1 MFQFSQIRCFVA
13 LATELHFGRAAQRLN
28 MTQPP
33 LSRQLQQLEHAL
45 GVRLLER
52 SPHAVRL
59 TPAGQAFLPEAQR
72 LMEVAQSAAL
82 AARRAEAGE
91 EGSIALGYVA
101 GASFSVLP
109 QLVAGTSAQLPRVQI
124 VLRDMSSSE
133 QLEALRTG
141 RIDVGIVRPPV
152 SWPDFDSVTLLR
164 EPFVAAVPAKHP
176 LARRRRLRLQDLH
189 GQDLVMYEPGQGG
202 RMYELL
208 TSVFHAAGVTPR
220 YVQYVRQTYC
230 MLGLV
235 ASGVG
240 LALLQRSAGG
250 LAMDGAVMRPIALP
264 EHAVSELCLVWRR
277 RDVEEKPV
285 IARFT
290 ALVRATMPAGPPPG
304 HPGAQAGP
312 PQHPQPPGEP
322 P

>member
-1 MFQFSQIRCFVA
+1 MLQFSQIRCFVA

-52 SPHAVRL
+52 GPHAVRL

-72 LMEVAQSAAL
+72 LLEVAQSAAL
-82 AARRAEAGE
+82 AARRAETGE
-91 EGSIALGYVA
+91 EGAIALGYVA

-109 QLVAGTSAQLPRVQI
+109 RIVAEAAAQLPRVQI
-124 VLRDMSSSE
+124 VLRDLSSSE

-152 SWPDFDSVTLLR
+152 ASPDLDSATLLR
-164 EPFVAAVPAKHP
+164 EPFVVALPAKHP
-176 LARRRRLRLQDLH
+176 LAARRRLRLQDLDA
-189 GQDLVMYEPGQGG
+189 QPLVMYEPGQGG

-240 LALLQRSAGG
+240 LALLQQSAGCLSMEG
-250 LAMDGAVMRPIALP
+250 TVMRPITLP
-264 EHAVSELCLVWRR
+264 EHAVSEMCLVWRR
-277 RDVEEKPV
+277 KDSEEKPV
-285 IARFT
+285 VARFV
-290 ALVRATMPAGPPPG
+290 AVVRAAVAFRPA
-304 HPGAQAGP
+304 
-312 PQHPQPPGEP
+312 
-322 P
+322 

>member
-1 MFQFSQIRCFVA
+1 VSLLFQFSQLRCFVA
-13 LATELHFGRAAQRLN
+13 IATELHFGRAAQRLN

-52 SPHAVRL
+52 GPHAVRL

-72 LMEVAQSAAL
+72 LLEAAQSAAL
-82 AARRAEAGE
+82 AARRAETGE

-109 QLVAGTSAQLPRVQI
+109 KLVAEASARLPRVQI
-124 VLRDMSSSE
+124 VLRDLSSSE

-141 RIDVGIVRPPV
+141 RLDAGIVRPPV
-152 SWPDFDSVTLLR
+152 ASADFDSLSLLR
-164 EPFVAAVPAKHP
+164 EPFVVALPAGHRLAA
-176 LARRRRLRLQDLH
+176 RRRLRLQDLD
-189 GQDLVMYEPGQGG
+189 GENLVMYEPGQGG

-208 TSVFHAAGVTPR
+208 TSVFHTAGITPR
-220 YVQYVRQTYC
+220 YVQQVRQTYC

-240 LALLQRSAGG
+240 LALLQRSASR
-250 LAMDGAVMRPIALP
+250 LSMEGAVIRPMALP
-264 EHAVSELCLVWRR
+264 AHAVSELCLVWRR
-277 RDVEEKPV
+277 KDVEETPAM
-285 IARFT
+285 ARFV
-290 ALVRATMPAGPPPG
+290 AMVRDVVF
-304 HPGAQAGP
+304 
-312 PQHPQPPGEP
+312 
-322 P
+322 

>member
-1 MFQFSQIRCFVA
+1 MFQLNQIRCFVA
-13 LATELHFGRAAQRLN
+13 IATELHFGRAAQRLN

-45 GVRLLER
+45 GLRLLER
-52 SPHAVRL
+52 GPHAVRL

-72 LMEVAQSAAL
+72 LLEMAQSAAL
-82 AARRAEAGE
+82 AARRAETGE
-91 EGSIALGYVA
+91 EGAIALGYVA

-109 QLVAGTSAQLPRVQI
+109 QLVSEASGRLPRVQI
-124 VLRDMSSSE
+124 VLRDMSSAE

-141 RIDVGIVRPPV
+141 RIDAGIVRPPV
-152 SWPDFDSVTLLR
+152 ALPDVDSLSLLR
-164 EPFVAAVPAKHP
+164 EPFVAALPAAHR
-176 LARRRRLRLQDLH
+176 LAEREALRLGDLE
-189 GQDLVMYEPGQGG
+189 GEDLVMYEPGQGG

-208 TSVFHAAGVTPR
+208 TSVFHTAGVTPR

-240 LALLQRSAGG
+240 LALLQRSATR
-250 LAMDGAVMRPIALP
+250 LSMQGAVMRPIALP

-277 RDVEEKPV
+277 KDAEEKPV
-285 IARFT
+285 VARFV
-290 ALVRATMPAGPPPG
+290 ALVGGVAF
-304 HPGAQAGP
+304 
-312 PQHPQPPGEP
+312 
-322 P
+322 

>member
-52 SPHAVRL
+52 GPHVVRL

-72 LMEVAQSAAL
+72 LLEVAQSAAL
-82 AARRAEAGE
+82 AARRAESGE
-91 EGSIALGYVA
+91 EGNIALGYVA
-101 GASFSVLP
+101 GASFTLLP
-109 QLVAGTSAQLPRVQI
+109 RIVAAAAAQLPRVQI

-152 SWPDFDSVTLLR
+152 ALPDLDSTTLLR
-164 EPFVAAVPAKHP
+164 EPFVVALPAGHA
-176 LARRRRLRLQDLH
+176 LATRRRLQLRHLD
-189 GQDLVMYEPGQGG
+189 GQPLVMYEPGQGG

-235 ASGVG
+235 ASGIG
-240 LALLQRSAGG
+240 LALLQRSAGCLSMEG
-250 LAMDGAVMRPIALP
+250 TVMRPIALP
-264 EHAVSELCLVWRR
+264 AHAVSEMCLVWRR
-277 RDVEEKPV
+277 KDVEEKPV
-285 IARFT
+285 VARFT
-290 ALVRATMPAGPPPG
+290 ELVRAAN
-304 HPGAQAGP
+304 A
-312 PQHPQPPGEP
+312 
-322 P
+322 